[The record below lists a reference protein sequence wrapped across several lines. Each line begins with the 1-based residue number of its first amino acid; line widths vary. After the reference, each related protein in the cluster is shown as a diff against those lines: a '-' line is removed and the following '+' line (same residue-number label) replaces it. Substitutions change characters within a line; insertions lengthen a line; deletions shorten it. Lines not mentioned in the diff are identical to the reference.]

1 MIDSRPVIVAV
12 DKPDM
17 ASAMALARTLDPSLC
32 RVKVG
37 KELFTSAGPQ
47 VLDELHKLGFE
58 IFLYLKFHDIPNTV
72 AAACKAAAAHGVWM
86 MNVHAIG
93 GQRMMEAARAAVG
106 DSAPGVPLLI
116 AVTVL
121 TSMDQAELNASG
133 VPLSVDDQV
142 VALARLTKNS
152 GFDGIVCSA
161 MEADKISKQVPGLT
175 MVTPGIRLADDS
187 TDDQRRVMTPEK
199 AIANGA
205 GFLVIGRAVTGAEDP
220 VSRLQEI
227 NDSIKTV

>member
-1 MIDSRPVIVAV
+1 MIDTKPVIVAI
-12 DKPDM
+12 DKPGLN
-17 ASAMALARTLDPSLC
+17 SAMVLARTLDPSLC

-37 KELFTSAGPQ
+37 KELFTSAGPA

-58 IFLYLKFHDIPNTV
+58 IFLDLKFHDIPNTV

-86 MNVHAIG
+86 MNVHASG

-106 DSAPGVPLLI
+106 GPAPGVPLLI

-133 VPLSVDDQV
+133 VTLSIDDQV
-142 VALARLTKNS
+142 IALAKLTKNS
-152 GFDGIVCSA
+152 GFDGVVCSA
-161 MEADKISKQVPGLT
+161 LEADKISKQVPGLA
-175 MVTPGIRLADDS
+175 MVTPGIRLSDDS

-205 GFLVIGRAVTGAEDP
+205 SFLVIGRAVTGADDP
-220 VSRLQEI
+220 VARLQMI
-227 NDSIKTV
+227 NKSIKPV

>member
-1 MIDSRPVIVAV
+1 
-12 DKPDM
+12 
-17 ASAMALARTLDPSLC
+17 
-32 RVKVG
+32 
-37 KELFTSAGPQ
+37 
-47 VLDELHKLGFE
+47 
-58 IFLYLKFHDIPNTV
+58 
-72 AAACKAAAAHGVWM
+72 
-86 MNVHAIG
+86 
-93 GQRMMEAARAAVG
+93 MMEAARAAVG

-142 VALARLTKNS
+142 VALARQTKNS

-161 MEADKISKQVPGLT
+161 LEADKISKQVRGLT

-205 GFLVIGRAVTGAEDP
+205 SFLVIGRAVTGAKDP

-227 NDSIKTV
+227 NDSIKAV